1 MKGELL
7 DFIWSVFGPHIW
19 KITIGVA
26 VVLAIG
32 LLIEVIK
39 AKIRK

>member
-19 KITIGVA
+19 KITTGVA
-26 VVLAIG
+26 GVLAIG
-32 LLIEVIK
+32 LLIDIIK
-39 AKIRK
+39 AKVRK